1 MVFFDYF
8 ATITVGNR
16 NWQDKVRPIF
26 GKQMLLFYFF
36 PAWAIIIPLNA
47 RLNHFLGNYV
57 KCVISDSENIYIIFT
72 TIVMKLL
79 VIKVK
84 QWDIALCHVRR
95 LPFIN
100 ALHMH
105 TLVNGAAAHQFFKDL
120 YIFYK
125 TITITKNTFNMWF
138 LSDMI
143 VFL

>member
-36 PAWAIIIPLNA
+36 PSWAIIIPLNA

-84 QWDIALCHVRR
+84 QWVIALCHVRR

-100 ALHMH
+100 ALQML
-105 TLVNGAAAHQFFKDL
+105 TLVNGAAVHQFSKL
-120 YIFYK
+120 YTFLRNINNHLKIRLICDFYL
-125 TITITKNTFNMWF
+125 T
-138 LSDMI
+138 
-143 VFL
+143 